1 MNDAIVAGIIDSMT
15 TFALGSLLVFGIV
28 ALVALAA
35 ANFAATAER
44 FYAARYNREHWLTE
58 IANRKLAEAQ
68 RALVEQVKTPEW
80 EPVEDED
87 SDNPAPNAEEGGA

>member
-44 FYAARYNREHWLTE
+44 FYAARYNREQWLTE
-58 IANRKLAEAQ
+58 RANRKLAEAQ
-68 RALVEQVKTPEW
+68 TALAEQFKTTEW

-87 SDNPAPNAEEGGA
+87 DDNPSSNAEEGGV